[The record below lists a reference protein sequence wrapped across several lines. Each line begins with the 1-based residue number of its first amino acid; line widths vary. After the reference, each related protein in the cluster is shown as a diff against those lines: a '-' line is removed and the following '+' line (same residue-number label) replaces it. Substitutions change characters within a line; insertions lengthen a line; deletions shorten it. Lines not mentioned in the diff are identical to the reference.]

1 MADSDGIAEAI
12 AVLPQIPRY
21 EGLEVWDSTGINYP
35 HLTFE
40 GRVRPGFVAVPEPDL
55 DKYGY
60 GIYVAGTIGSRVYGV
75 AKRTQLISTRA
86 FLVESGMQAL
96 YLDHPAGPR
105 LGYQRHHY
113 QEAPD
118 CQRIDMSNAFSEN
131 FNALVAAPD
140 ALGMTTVVAAGNEG
154 VPAVTTS
161 PVSSPHAI
169 TIGAIAAGNVE
180 ASSKWV
186 IALDVFAPG
195 VDAQS
200 AYIGSPVVMTTK
212 SGMSMA
218 SPHICGLTVELKLL
232 DFLSD
237 GKTVAARI
245 DALATKS
252 VVIGDGPGSPNKLAL
267 NRGVTLGP
275 IVSLNAARI

>member
-1 MADSDGIAEAI
+1 
-12 AVLPQIPRY
+12 
-21 EGLEVWDSTGINYP
+21 
-35 HLTFE
+35 
-40 GRVRPGFVAVPEPDL
+40 
-55 DKYGY
+55 
-60 GIYVAGTIGSRVYGV
+60 
-75 AKRTQLISTRA
+75 
-86 FLVESGMQAL
+86 
-96 YLDHPAGPR
+96 
-105 LGYQRHHY
+105 
-113 QEAPD
+113 
-118 CQRIDMSNAFSEN
+118 MSI
-131 FNALVAAPD
+131 
-140 ALGMTTVVAAGNEG
+140 

-161 PVSSPHAI
+161 PVSNPHAI
-169 TIGAIAAGNVE
+169 TVGAIAAWNVE
-180 ASSKWV
+180 ASSNWV
-186 IALDVFAPG
+186 IALDIFAPG
-195 VDAQS
+195 IDAQS

-275 IVSLNAARI
+275 IVSLNAARIENSGKCKD